1 MNSGRTVFAQLLDFL
16 PLQVFHECV
25 DRYGGD
31 CRVRTLTCF
40 DQFLCMA
47 FAQLTYRESL
57 RDVVACLR
65 SREKKL
71 YHMGIRGQI
80 SRSTLADANE
90 KRDWRIFADFAAVLI
105 AMARTLYRDDP
116 FGADLENMA
125 FAIDSTMIELCLSAF
140 PWAHFKGRSGAVK
153 MHAALDL
160 HGNLPTLIQITDGT
174 VHDINFLD
182 RIPIEPGAIY
192 IMDCAYAAFDRLQRI
207 HQTGAF
213 FVTRARRDFA
223 FRRQCSRRVDR
234 STGLRC
240 DQTVLLKTF
249 YVQRK
254 YPDRIRRVKYFDH
267 ETGRRFVFLTN
278 HFQIDAL
285 TVARLYK
292 CRWQIEL
299 FFRWLKQH
307 LRIKSFYGTTQNAV
321 NTQIWIA
328 ISMYVLVAILK
339 KRLNLS
345 LSLYQI
351 LQILSVSAFEKVP
364 LFELLTAKALKT
376 DRGDNHNQLMLFE
389 L

>member
-1 MNSGRTVFAQLLDFL
+1 MNSGRSLFSQLMDFL

-31 CRVRTLTCF
+31 SRVRTLTCY
-40 DQFLCMA
+40 DQYLCMA
-47 FAQLTYRESL
+47 FAQLTHRESL
-57 RDVVACLR
+57 RDVVTCLR
-65 SREKKL
+65 SRETIL
-71 YHMGIRGQI
+71 YHMGIRGKI

-90 KRDWRIFADFAAVLI
+90 RRDWRIFADFTATLI
-105 AMARTLYRDDP
+105 ATARTLYRNDS
-116 FGADLENMA
+116 FGADLEEMA

-140 PWAHFKGRSGAVK
+140 PWAHFKGGAGAVK
-153 MHAALDL
+153 MHTALDL
-160 HGNLPTLIQITDGT
+160 HGNLPTLIQITDGA

-182 RIPIEPGAIY
+182 QIPIEPGAIY
-192 IMDCAYAAFDRLQRI
+192 IMDCAYTAFDRLHRI
-207 HQTGAF
+207 HQAGAF
-213 FVTRARRDFA
+213 FVTRARTNFT
-223 FRRQCSRRVDR
+223 FRRQSSCRVDR

-249 YVQRK
+249 KVKRK

-278 HFQIDAL
+278 HFQITSL

-292 CRWQIEL
+292 CRWQVEL

-321 NTQIWIA
+321 KTQIWIA
-328 ISMYVLVAILK
+328 ISVYLLVAILK

-345 LSLYQI
+345 FSLYQI
-351 LQILSVSAFEKVP
+351 LQILSVRSFEKVP
-364 LFELLTAKALKT
+364 LNEVLAENAFKV
-376 DRGDNHNQLMLFE
+376 DNDDNHNQLMLFKI
-389 L
+389 